1 MAPFAASPEA
11 PVNLLLVLRPAA
23 AAGKRAVEDRNRPL
37 TPEGRRAAQS
47 IGRRL
52 QSDGLA
58 PDRILCSPA
67 QRARETLAAI
77 GTSLDALPP
86 VDFDEILY
94 LADPVT
100 LLAHIRAVPAETHCL
115 LLIGHNPGLEALVRA
130 LPASSTRALPP
141 GLPAAGLAP
150 SEISG
155 AGAGLGRPPPRAP
168 RSPARHSPRVP

>member
-11 PVNLLLVLRPAA
+11 PVNLLLVLRHAA

-52 QSDGLA
+52 KSDGLA

-86 VDFDEILY
+86 ADFDEILY

-100 LLAHIRAVPAETHCL
+100 LLEHIRGVPAETHCL
-115 LLIGHNPGLEALVRA
+115 LLIGHNPGLEELVRA
-130 LPASSTRALPP
+130 LAGSSSSALRS
-141 GLPAAGLAP
+141 GLPAAGLAIF
-150 SEISG
+150 EISR
-155 AGAGLGRPPPRAP
+155 AWAGLSRSTARLADFVAP
-168 RSPARHSPRVP
+168 

>member
-11 PVNLLLVLRPAA
+11 PVRLLLVLRHAA
-23 AAGKRAVEDRNRPL
+23 AAGKSIGEDRDRPL

-52 QSDGLA
+52 KSDGLA
-58 PDRILCSPA
+58 PDHILCSPA

-86 VDFDEILY
+86 TDFDETLY

-100 LLAHIRAVPAETHCL
+100 LLGHIHAVPAETHCL
-115 LLIGHNPGLEALVRA
+115 LLIGHNPGLEELVRA
-130 LPASSTRALPP
+130 LAGSSSSALRS
-141 GLPAAGLAP
+141 GLPAAGLVIF
-150 SEISG
+150 EIS
-155 AGAGLGRPPPRAP
+155 AAWAGLSRPTARLADFVAP
-168 RSPARHSPRVP
+168 